1 MRACDFNSNIYTLP
15 VLWLWYSSSLSFT
28 VYNHCLNNQ
37 LGQADTWDWCYQDQ
51 WWSTG
56 CHHQVETRVTCARH
70 SGHWSALVWH
80 SWGEVSHWDSQC
92 WVWGAGHDTGH
103 NTVCLSVT
111 VTGTGIRHTAD
122 TGDRS
127 KTIITTL
134 LNIGDNLL
142 LCDVDKYLVDKLLLT
157 DDWLPVVTRDI
168 VEAWSTLDNDG
179 ETVLSPLGIVGLT
192 SAPGVLRGGDSTGPG
207 HWSCS
212 MVDAT
217 SSPEVWLTLTNKKV
231 GEFSFLGRVIK
242 RHETHAIRL
251 TVSCTFRR
259 RERVASEH
267 FNVNIR
273 LLKLCRGI
281 SYPSLHVTINCCPP
295 KEWLGPLAAQAP
307 PLCPP
312 TTLPPRPAWPGRCR
326 GAPAP
331 SPLNKLEILPNNDWD
346 WTPMMME
353 NTRQRSKQDGFKDM
367 SPNITNKFSYVI

>member
-122 TGDRS
+122 TGDRC

-192 SAPGVLRGGDSTGPG
+192 SAPGVLRGGDSSGPG

-212 MVDAT
+212 MVDPT
-217 SSPEVWLTLTNKKV
+217 SSPEVWLTLANKKV

-273 LLKLCRGI
+273 
-281 SYPSLHVTINCCPP
+281 
-295 KEWLGPLAAQAP
+295 W
-307 PLCPP
+307 
-312 TTLPPRPAWPGRCR
+312 
-326 GAPAP
+326 
-331 SPLNKLEILPNNDWD
+331 
-346 WTPMMME
+346 WT
-353 NTRQRSKQDGFKDM
+353 
-367 SPNITNKFSYVI
+367 